1 MFKSIRFRFF
11 FWYTLILAVTFSV
24 FALALYF
31 NVSATLK
38 DQMDDLLLA
47 KAEGIAGSINTYWET
62 EKMDALKH
70 GAKRNVFS
78 KINNANFLK
87 IARRWVD
94 ERSNDPDLMNIL
106 VQIYKPNGELI
117 AFSRNALTHLSISK
131 NSLHGLATNRIAY
144 EDLQVAREGEKPL
157 DLRILQI
164 PVFEEGKMAYI
175 VQVAGPLDSIWET
188 LKGIKFILFLLLPI
202 TVVLASVL
210 AGEFLASI
218 TLKPLKN
225 MIETARQITAENLS
239 LRITPPETQDEIREL
254 AETFNEM
261 LEKIQQVFISQKQFI
276 QDISHELRT
285 PLTIMRG
292 ELEVALKRRRSPE
305 EYSATLMSSLEETT
319 RVGKL
324 LENLLALARLDS
336 SSVSL
341 SRDLED
347 ISTIMR
353 DTLADMEILAVQKGI
368 SIDFV
373 SQKGI
378 ILPMDRDKI
387 IRAFVNILDN
397 AIKYTPEYGKLSV
410 EVIREGDTAIV
421 TIADTGIGIPQ
432 QDLPHI
438 FDRFYQVDKSRS
450 SEGFGLGLSIA
461 RSIIEAH
468 GGSIA
473 VESRQGHGTTF
484 LISLPLRA
492 LTSDF
497 LHADTES

>member
-1 MFKSIRFRFF
+1 
-11 FWYTLILAVTFSV
+11 
-24 FALALYF
+24 
-31 NVSATLK
+31 
-38 DQMDDLLLA
+38 
-47 KAEGIAGSINTYWET
+47 
-62 EKMDALKH
+62 
-70 GAKRNVFS
+70 
-78 KINNANFLK
+78 
-87 IARRWVD
+87 
-94 ERSNDPDLMNIL
+94 
-106 VQIYKPNGELI
+106 
-117 AFSRNALTHLSISK
+117 
-131 NSLHGLATNRIAY
+131 
-144 EDLQVAREGEKPL
+144 
-157 DLRILQI
+157 
-164 PVFEEGKMAYI
+164 MAYI

-410 EVIREGDTAIV
+410 EVIREGDCAVV
-421 TIADTGIGIPQ
+421 TVADTGIGIPQ